1 MANTGSTLRSGAVEM
16 ALAFATGAAWFALST
31 VLLTALPESHVLTA
45 GVVVV
50 DVLVV
55 LAISRYWDIP
65 FAVTVG
71 VASVV
76 ALDWYS
82 IPPTHT
88 SAFPDT
94 RNLVALTAYLLMSS
108 LLGELAV
115 RARRRAVLTER
126 RRSELAGEQAAL
138 RRVATLVARE
148 TPPADVFAAVTREV
162 GSLLGSDLA
171 TMLRYEADGTAT
183 VVGAWGT
190 SDRVATVGTR
200 LDLAGDN
207 VAAEVRRTGGPT
219 RIDSFEAASGAMA
232 ATLRDLGVHSSAG
245 SPIVVAGSVWGVMIA
260 AFRGGE
266 PPTGSE
272 ERLSEFTE
280 LTATAVA
287 NAQSRT
293 ELTASRLR
301 IVAAGDEARRH
312 IERDLHDGVQQRLV
326 SLALGL
332 RLAAGSAEDGA
343 DIGPQLTELGAGLV
357 GALDDL
363 RELSHGI
370 HPAILSEGG
379 LGPALATL
387 ARRSA
392 TPVELTVRGG
402 RDRLP
407 EPVEV
412 GIYYVVSEALTNAAK
427 HARATTVQVDLDTE
441 GPVLT
446 LVVRDDGDGGADQAA
461 GTGLVGLTDR
471 ISALGGRLDMV
482 SPLGRGTQLTATV
495 PLGEM
500 DSAGDESPDRVT

>member
-1 MANTGSTLRSGAVEM
+1 MAGTGSTFRAGILEM
-16 ALAFATGAAWFALST
+16 AQAFMAGAGWFALST
-31 VLLTALPESHVLTA
+31 LLLTALPEANLVTVA
-45 GVVVV
+45 VVAV

-55 LAISRYWDIP
+55 LAISRWWDIP
-65 FAVTVG
+65 YAVTVG

-82 IPPTHT
+82 IPPTHD
-88 SAFPDT
+88 SAFPDA
-94 RNLVALTAYLLMSS
+94 RNLLALSAYLLMAS

-148 TPPADVFAAVTREV
+148 TPPAAVFAAVTQEA
-162 GSLLGSDLA
+162 GALLGSDLA
-171 TMLRYEADGTAT
+171 TMVRYESDGSAT
-183 VVGAWGT
+183 VVGAWGE
-190 SDRVATVGTR
+190 SGQVAPVGTR
-200 LDLAGDN
+200 LDLAGEN
-207 VAAEVRRTGGPT
+207 VAAEVRRTGRT
-219 RIDSFEAASGAMA
+219 ARIDSFEGASGEMA
-232 ATLRDLGVHSSAG
+232 ATLRRLGVHSSAG
-245 SPIVVAGSVWGVMIA
+245 GPIVVAGSVWGAMIA
-260 AFRGGE
+260 AFRRGE
-266 PPTGSE
+266 PPAGTE
-272 ERLSEFTE
+272 ERLTEFTE

-287 NAQSRT
+287 NAESRT

-332 RLAAGSAEDGA
+332 RLAADIAEDGS
-343 DIGPQLTELGAGLV
+343 DIRPHLTDLQEGLV
-357 GALDDL
+357 GAVDEL

-379 LGPALATL
+379 LRPALATL

-392 TPVELTVRGG
+392 VPVELTVTGDRH
-402 RDRLP
+402 RLP

-412 GIYYVVSEALTNAAK
+412 GVYYVVSEALTNAAK
-427 HARATTVQVDLDTE
+427 HARATVVQVDLDTSASA
-441 GPVLT
+441 LS
-446 LVVRDDGDGGADQAA
+446 LSVVDDGVGGADHSA

-471 ISALGGRLDMV
+471 VSALGGRLEV
-482 SPLGRGTQLTATV
+482 TSPAGGGTSLRVTV
-495 PLGEM
+495 PLDGGP
-500 DSAGDESPDRVT
+500 SAGDQGPDRVS

>member
-1 MANTGSTLRSGAVEM
+1 M
-16 ALAFATGAAWFALST
+16 ALAFVTGAGWFALST
-31 VLLTALPESHVLTA
+31 VLLVNPLPESPVVTTA
-45 GVVVV
+45 VIAV

-82 IPPTHT
+82 IPPTHD
-88 SAFPDT
+88 SAIPDA
-94 RNLVALTAYLLMSS
+94 RNLVALSAYLLMAS

-126 RRSELAGEQAAL
+126 ARSALAGEQAAL

-148 TPPADVFAAVTREV
+148 TPPEAVFAAVTQEV
-162 GSLLGSDLA
+162 GRLLDADLA
-171 TMLRYEADGTAT
+171 TMVRYEADGGAT
-183 VVGAWGT
+183 VVAAWSESGE
-190 SDRVATVGTR
+190 VIPVGTQ
-200 LDLAGDN
+200 LQLAGEN
-207 VAAEVRRTGGPT
+207 VAAEVRRTARPA
-219 RIDSFEAASGAMA
+219 RMDSFETASGAMA
-232 ATLRDLGVHSSAG
+232 ATLRELGVRSSAG
-245 SPIVVAGSVWGVMIA
+245 SPIVVAGAVWGAMIA
-260 AFRGGE
+260 ASRRGT
-266 PPTGSE
+266 PPAGTEG
-272 ERLSEFTE
+272 RLSEFTE

-301 IVAAGDEARRH
+301 IVAAADEARRH

-326 SLALGL
+326 SLALGF
-332 RLAAGSAEDGA
+332 RMVSDMADDGT
-343 DIGPQLTELGAGLV
+343 DLGPQLAELAEGLV
-357 GALDDL
+357 GAVDDL
-363 RELSHGI
+363 REVSHGI

-392 TPVELTVRGG
+392 VPVELTVDG
-402 RDRLP
+402 DRRRFP

-412 GIYYVVSEALTNAAK
+412 GVYYVVSEALTNVAK
-427 HARATTVQVDLDTE
+427 HAKATVVQVSLDTD
-441 GPVLT
+441 GSTLT
-446 LVVRDDGDGGADQAA
+446 LAVRDDGVGGADQGA

-471 ISALGGRLDMV
+471 VSALGGRMEIR
-482 SPLGRGTQLTATV
+482 SPVGSGTELTVAV
-495 PLGEM
+495 PLELDG
-500 DSAGDESPDRVT
+500 SAPGAGDDGPDRVA